1 MSPGSQ
7 LAAIFSGKG
16 GENIHIFY
24 QGDNHAIQ
32 HLKYAEEEWQDPSE
46 VPPKERSEESSE
58 ESRTE
63 SHTESRT
70 ESRTESPPTTRARQG
85 SGLAV
90 VSTGDPEDSDLRLYY
105 QLEND
110 KIQELFTD
118 SEHEWTGS
126 MFIVPY
132 LPLATY
138 LPFCAKACCPFRCQK
153 RQVRVLSAR
162 LYGRH
167 LVSLIS
173 VSTPSPRTMTY
184 SR

>member
-1 MSPGSQ
+1 VSPGSQ

-24 QGDNHAIQ
+24 QDDNHAIQ
-32 HLKYAEEEWQDPSE
+32 HVKYAEEEWQDSSE

-63 SHTESRT
+63 S
-70 ESRTESPPTTRARQG
+70 RTESPATLRAQQG

-105 QLEND
+105 QLGND

-118 SEHEWTGS
+118 SKHEWTAC

-138 LPFCAKACCPFRCQK
+138 LPFCAKARCPFRFQK
-153 RQVRVLSAR
+153 TLLSAR